1 MEPVSTS
8 SLGNH
13 NTDSPSQQ
21 VQEIIRQC
29 IAVCGRGHFAYCC
42 KLRGARWRGDGLPQ
56 EASELPR
63 IIAQIAATCQFSK
76 PNAASE
82 LCQMIGKNSIL
93 PKSWSV
99 NQRQTAESFPRQ
111 NRIRSSSACW
121 LPYYEH
127 KMLFKNLL
135 HFLLKCALC
144 NFMSGSNHF
153 YSDPGIPGL
162 IYGCR
167 SLKLGRG
174 SCWDISDVTL
184 AVRLQSTR

>member
-1 MEPVSTS
+1 MKCPGFEFLQLHPSIQ

-13 NTDSPSQQ
+13 NTIQSPQ
-21 VQEIIRQC
+21 VRDNIRQLQC
-29 IAVCGRGHFAYCC
+29 IAVCGRGHFAYCG

-99 NQRQTAESFPRQ
+99 NQRQTAVSFPRQ
-111 NRIRSSSACW
+111 NRIRASPDS
-121 LPYYEH
+121 
-127 KMLFKNLL
+127 
-135 HFLLKCALC
+135 
-144 NFMSGSNHF
+144 
-153 YSDPGIPGL
+153 
-162 IYGCR
+162 
-167 SLKLGRG
+167 
-174 SCWDISDVTL
+174 
-184 AVRLQSTR
+184 